1 MKTKLLL
8 AVAIGAIMTAGIGV
22 AGSSITLKG
31 SDTMVILGQRWAE
44 NYMAANKG
52 AVIQVTGG
60 GSGTGIAALINGS
73 ADIAQSSRAMKDKEK
88 LEVKTKRGAEPS
100 EIATAMDGLAIY
112 VHEGNPVAKLTLAT
126 IKEIYQGDILN
137 WNELGGPDEEIVV
150 YSRENNSGTYAYFKE
165 FVLMTEDFAPAVQ
178 TLPGTASIINAVSKD
193 EWSIGYGG
201 IGYSSGVK
209 ILAVA
214 NNDSSAY
221 FEPTEANVESGLY
234 PLARPLFWYTIGE
247 PTGDIK
253 GLVDWVLSPAGQKV
267 VTDVGY
273 YPLPKA
279 KTDEKAETAADA
291 NGE

>member
-1 MKTKLLL
+1 MKTKLIYAVALGALL
-8 AVAIGAIMTAGIGV
+8 AASVGV
-22 AGSSITLKG
+22 AGRTITLKG

-44 NYMAANKG
+44 NFMTANKET
-52 AVIQVTGG
+52 VIQVTGG

-88 LEVKTKRGAEPS
+88 LEVKTKRGAEPT
-100 EIATAMDGLAIY
+100 EIPTAMDGLAIY
-112 VHEGNPVAKLTLAT
+112 VHQENPIAKIAIPKL
-126 IKEIYQGDILN
+126 KEIYQGDILN

-165 FVLMTEDFAPAVQ
+165 HVLMNEDFAPGIQ
-178 TLPGTASIINAVSKD
+178 TLPGTASVINAVSKD

-214 NNDSSAY
+214 KDDTSAY
-221 FEPTEANVESGLY
+221 FEPTEANVESGQY
-234 PLARPLFWYTIGE
+234 PLARPLFWYIVGE
-247 PTGDIK
+247 PTGEIK
-253 GLVDWVLSPAGQKV
+253 RLVDWVLSPTGQKV
-267 VTDVGY
+267 VTEVGY

-279 KTDEKAETAADA
+279 KTDEKANTAS
-291 NGE
+291 GEN

>member
-1 MKTKLLL
+1 MKTKLIY
-8 AVAIGAIMTAGIGV
+8 AAFIGAALTASVGL
-22 AGSSITLKG
+22 AGRAITLKG

-44 NYMAANKG
+44 NFMNANKD

-88 LEVKTKRGAEPS
+88 LEVKTKRGAEPA

-112 VHEGNPVAKLTLAT
+112 VHEGNPIAKLAIPKL
-126 IKEIYQGDILN
+126 KEIYQGDVLN

-165 FVLMTEDFAPAVQ
+165 YVLMNEDFAPGVQ

-221 FEPTEANVESGLY
+221 FEPTEANVESGQY
-234 PLARPLFWYTIGE
+234 PLARPLFWYTVGE
-247 PTGDIK
+247 PTGEIK
-253 GLVDWVLSPAGQKV
+253 SLVDWVLSPAGQKV

-273 YPLPKA
+273 YPLPKS
-279 KTDEKAETAADA
+279 KTDDKTKTAS
-291 NGE
+291 EE